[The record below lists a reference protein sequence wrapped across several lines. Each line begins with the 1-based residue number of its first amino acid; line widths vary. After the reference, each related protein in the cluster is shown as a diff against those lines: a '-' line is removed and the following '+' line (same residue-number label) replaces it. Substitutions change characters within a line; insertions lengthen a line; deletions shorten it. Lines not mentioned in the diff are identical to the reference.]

1 MSEPTCYPPDLDA
14 IYAPATLNVL
24 RMAADLTLMFTVCG
38 RLRCR
43 RARACR
49 GQPLA
54 CLMRYS
60 PAVDADTRQCMA
72 RLTEAHRDGLDFDD
86 AAHELAAEFTD
97 LAAWWA
103 SMAARWREPAQI
115 GRLPPERLRAFY
127 RGLDQV
133 PGGLPPLPCW
143 DE

>member
-1 MSEPTCYPPDLDA
+1 MSDPSYDVPDLDV
-14 IYAPATLNVL
+14 IYDSATLKVL
-24 RMAADLTLMFTVCG
+24 RMAADITLMFTLCG

-54 CLMRYS
+54 CLMQHS
-60 PAVDADTRQCMA
+60 PAVSADARQCLA
-72 RLTEAHRDGLDFDD
+72 RVTEAHRDGLDFDD
-86 AAHELAAEFTD
+86 AKCELATEFAD
-97 LAAWWA
+97 LGAWWETV
-103 SMAARWREPAQI
+103 AARWRQPAQI
-115 GRLPPERLRAFY
+115 GRLPPERLRALY